1 MSTTVLSMQ
10 LPLALVVLGG
20 LVVISAALGLLLKAG
35 SGRVR
40 VAAADSRPLIHP
52 DQLGEGITFGSSA
65 TLVQFSTEFCAQ
77 CPATRRLLG
86 ELGRNAGVRHIEIDV
101 TDDLALADRF
111 AIRQTPT
118 TLLLDGDGRQVAR
131 IGGPPRRAE
140 LDAQLAVLTAAA
152 RPSARPS
159 TVASRESR

>member
-1 MSTTVLSMQ
+1 MQ
-10 LPLALVVLGG
+10 LPLALAVLGG
-20 LVVISAALGLLLKAG
+20 LIAISAAVGLLLKAA

-40 VAAADSRPLIHP
+40 VGAADSRPLVHP
-52 DQLGEGITFGSSA
+52 DQLGVGIAFGSSA
-65 TLVQFSTEFCAQ
+65 TLVQFSTAFCAQ
-77 CPATRRLLG
+77 CPATRRLLA
-86 ELGRNAGVRHIEIDV
+86 ELAGNDGVRHVEVDV

-140 LDAQLAVLTAAA
+140 LEAQLALLAAA
-152 RPSARPS
+152 ATATATP
-159 TVASRESR
+159 TRESR